1 MFFNLSLHD
10 FFFRDTDAF
19 FLRAEFLDVQKP
31 GRALDALYDFI
42 KSKRL
47 RASNYSEKV
56 LEPIM
61 LKYLTLCVD
70 LKKSHVAK
78 EGLYQ
83 YRNIC
88 QTVNVAS
95 LEKVV
100 REYLAMAEKK
110 TENAREASHQA
121 VQAVVAIDDLDNVAS
136 PESLLLR

>member
-1 MFFNLSLHD
+1 
-10 FFFRDTDAF
+10 
-19 FLRAEFLDVQKP
+19 
-31 GRALDALYDFI
+31 LDALYDFI

-47 RASNYSEKV
+47 RSSNYSEKV

-61 LKYLTLCVD
+61 LKYLTLCVE
-70 LKKSHVAK
+70 LKRSHVAK

-100 REYLAMAEKK
+100 REYLSMAEKK
-110 TENAREASHQA
+110 TESARAESHQT
-121 VQAVVAIDDLDNVAS
+121 VIDIDDLDTVAS